1 MLNDCLLEKARSNG
15 KACNLVDVPG
25 TSYPDF
31 ISILSE
37 VSTYG
42 ATNLIAVCSMSAA
55 MRKNLMIIHTC
66 ICVDCNQ
73 HLNVNCHSYKM
84 EV

>member
-15 KACNLVDVPG
+15 KACNLVNVPG

-37 VSTYG
+37 VSTYSVG

-55 MRKNLMIIHTC
+55 MKKNLMFIH
-66 ICVDCNQ
+66 IY
-73 HLNVNCHSYKM
+73 L
-84 EV
+84 